1 MMLIEKANKNKK
13 GFSLVELLAVLGVGG
28 AMVAGALTLVS
39 NVQTKREVKLH
50 SENISTIFNNM
61 QNLFANES
69 MDSTV
74 TTTVLVTAGV
84 FPNQLNI
91 DTSAT
96 PNVVKTP
103 GGGSVTITPNA
114 DGFTLNYGK
123 ISSSSCVEVVKAQR
137 DVGWDSY
144 EAGKSGS
151 LSGTDFNAAT
161 VVSISSACD
170 TSVDWNDLTFTLE

>member
-74 TTTVLVTAGV
+74 TTEVLVTAGV

-91 DTSAT
+91 NTAGDK
-96 PNVVKTP
+96 VKTP
-103 GGGSVTITPNA
+103 GGGDVEVTPAT
-114 DGFTLNYGK
+114 DGFTLTYEK
-123 ISSSSCVEVVKAQR
+123 INSASCVEVVLAQR

-144 EAGKSGS
+144 EAGASGGS
-151 LSGTDFNAAT
+151 LSGSDFNAAT
-161 VVSISSACD
+161 VVSISGACD
-170 TSVDWNDLTFTLE
+170 TDVDWNDLTFTLE